1 MRRSIESL
9 HQMNANVHQKAFT
22 VLADAEKALAEEV
35 VTLARSS
42 IPLSDV
48 LAHVYTPPARGEDE
62 QRVRVVLSTRHGM
75 VLFGMQIAAADPDKW
90 LWVFRFV
97 SKALKKLGVSNIV
110 PISRQVL
117 CKIEYEL
124 YANFE
129 HQGVAQ

>member
-1 MRRSIESL
+1 
-9 HQMNANVHQKAFT
+9 
-22 VLADAEKALAEEV
+22 
-35 VTLARSS
+35 
-42 IPLSDV
+42 
-48 LAHVYTPPARGEDE
+48 
-62 QRVRVVLSTRHGM
+62 M